1 HWQGEIWN
9 RRKTGELYPE
19 WLTIS
24 AVHNPQGEITHFV
37 GVFADIST
45 LKYAQA
51 RLDYQA
57 HHDPL
62 TGLPNRLL
70 FESRLNHA
78 LDEARE
84 ESRPGAVLF
93 IDLDRF

>member
-1 HWQGEIWN
+1 HDSSFYLAMWNQLERDGHWQGEIWN

-70 FESRLNHA
+70 FESRL
-78 LDEARE
+78 
-84 ESRPGAVLF
+84 
-93 IDLDRF
+93 

>member
-1 HWQGEIWN
+1 
-9 RRKTGELYPE
+9 
-19 WLTIS
+19 
-24 AVHNPQGEITHFV
+24 VHNPQGEITHFV

-70 FESRLNHA
+70 FESRL
-78 LDEARE
+78 
-84 ESRPGAVLF
+84 
-93 IDLDRF
+93 